1 MYTVYV
7 ALSYDL
13 VVFGSESTFNFC
25 GQYDDRK
32 SVDPG
37 ASALIRPDGTVGS
50 FSMRELAAELG
61 VPWTPGAFVT
71 GTPVDQE
78 MDRGYSFNY
87 INNAGMRKQLE
98 ALIAAA
104 EEANAA
110 GGNYPV
116 PRTNP
121 ATPNNVKE
129 RIIADRKR
137 VVWGKRRSG

>member
-1 MYTVYV
+1 
-7 ALSYDL
+7 
-13 VVFGSESTFNFC
+13 
-25 GQYDDRK
+25 
-32 SVDPG
+32 
-37 ASALIRPDGTVGS
+37 
-50 FSMRELAAELG
+50 MRELAAELG

-104 EEANAA
+104 EDANAA

-121 ATPNNVKE
+121 ALAHTVKT
-129 RIIADRKR
+129 RIIAGRSEAPR
-137 VVWGKRRSG
+137 VVQECVSTVSSRWMPVHEIQNNILQNHV

>member
-1 MYTVYV
+1 
-7 ALSYDL
+7 
-13 VVFGSESTFNFC
+13 
-25 GQYDDRK
+25 
-32 SVDPG
+32 
-37 ASALIRPDGTVGS
+37 
-50 FSMRELAAELG
+50 MRELAAELC

-98 ALIAAA
+98 ALIAA
-104 EEANAA
+104 EEDANAA

-121 ATPNNVKE
+121 AIANTVKE
-129 RIIADRKR
+129 GIIAGYESHKLQRDRFSIVDGVRDRKSVR
-137 VVWGKRRSG
+137 